1 MEHTLWYIGL
11 DIHKTTS
18 TYCVMDKEG
27 AIVERKTIK
36 TAVAPFTELAQK
48 YQNASVVLEPV
59 TESWY
64 YADLLED
71 LQMKV
76 ILAHPRHVKA
86 LGHVKAKT
94 DKNDAEM
101 LAHLL
106 RSNLLP
112 QAHRTSRKVKEF
124 KSLIRMRYQLVTMRT
139 RCRNQV
145 HALVRKEG
153 CSEPYAD
160 MFGPRGIAW
169 YRQQPLSTTVQ
180 VGMQIQLDMIETI
193 NQHIKTIEDTL
204 VSLVGDTE
212 SFRVLTSVPDIGLV
226 CAITIMAEIDTI
238 ERFKSYRSFVKY
250 AGLAPGVHES
260 AGKKKGGKLARANP
274 YLRYIFI
281 QITHHQKTRK
291 NGGFKA
297 YFEKQK
303 ESRDAKTAT
312 VITARKIA
320 MVIYSML
327 RTNTCFKQEGTHIS
341 LRDDSD
347 SVS

>member
-1 MEHTLWYIGL
+1 M
-11 DIHKTTS
+11 
-18 TYCVMDKEG
+18 
-27 AIVERKTIK
+27 
-36 TAVAPFTELAQK
+36 
-48 YQNASVVLEPV
+48 
-59 TESWY
+59 
-64 YADLLED
+64 
-71 LQMKV
+71 
-76 ILAHPRHVKA
+76 
-86 LGHVKAKT
+86 
-94 DKNDAEM
+94 
-101 LAHLL
+101 
-106 RSNLLP
+106 
-112 QAHRTSRKVKEF
+112 
-124 KSLIRMRYQLVTMRT
+124 
-139 RCRNQV
+139 
-145 HALVRKEG
+145 
-153 CSEPYAD
+153 
-160 MFGPRGIAW
+160 
-169 YRQQPLSTTVQ
+169 
-180 VGMQIQLDMIETI
+180 
-193 NQHIKTIEDTL
+193 
-204 VSLVGDTE
+204 
-212 SFRVLTSVPDIGLV
+212 LTSVPGIGLV

-291 NGGFKA
+291 SGGFKA